1 MWIKFTQDTS
11 FGKKGNVIQMNDGDA
26 GSWIRTGMAVKS
38 DPPATSAE
46 STASKRVS
54 RKKLSNKS
62 LSAAE

>member
-11 FGKKGNVIQMNDGDA
+11 FGKKGDVIQMNDGDA

-38 DPPATSAE
+38 DPPATSSEGA
-46 STASKRVS
+46 ASKRVKS
-54 RKKLSNKS
+54 TRISNKS